1 MYLHLTVQL
10 ETTSQ
15 YRSPFNLCNDHSQQG
30 AQIKEQHY
38 RVVFI
43 EHTKTEIIGG
53 NWQLKKL
60 L

>member
-1 MYLHLTVQL
+1 MTI
-10 ETTSQ
+10 SA
-15 YRSPFNLCNDHSQQG
+15 G